1 MRVAFIVEHP
11 RADVYS
17 GGRYH
22 AWLVACGFC
31 ELGHDVTM
39 FTQRLPPFYDD
50 LRQWYP
56 MPVVVRASRLDALV
70 ADDEFDLVIGYPILA
85 SEWAM
90 AFAKKMGVPCWNFVL
105 DAWPLVSK
113 FAPAVAKRM
122 HFGESHTRALAG
134 SDLLLSISEYAV
146 PFIKKWT
153 GNENVVPLIG
163 CVNSRCADSVYT
175 EWDNRFVS
183 ITRLTEHKR
192 FNDLLY
198 VVQHTGVYLDV
209 ITSFD
214 ASAMM
219 DRIAARLMPEFVTV
233 YSAPD
238 DAKKFE
244 IIKRARA
251 LIGGSVYEG
260 LGMPFMEAMYCGV
273 PVVCYDYPV
282 LREVCGDAALY
293 APPASPAALSGR
305 VMELVK
311 DDYTF
316 ADLCVQAR
324 FVGKAYGFE
333 SMCDRIAGLLGDWF

>member
-11 RADVYS
+11 RAPVYS

-50 LRQWYP
+50 FCQHYP
-56 MPVVVRASRLDALV
+56 VPIVESTSRLDALS
-70 ADDEFDLVIGYPILA
+70 ADLKFDLVIGYPILA
-85 SEWAM
+85 SEWALT
-90 AFAKKMGVPCWNFVL
+90 FARSIGAPCWNFVL

-113 FAPAVAKRM
+113 YAPAVAKRM
-122 HFGESHTRALAG
+122 HFGEDHTHALAE

-146 PFIKKWT
+146 PFIKEWT
-153 GNENVVPLIG
+153 GNKNVVPLIG

-175 EWDNRFVS
+175 EWDNRFVA
-183 ITRLTEHKR
+183 ITRSTEHKR

-198 VVQHTGVYLDV
+198 VVEHTGVHLDV
-209 ITSFD
+209 ITSFNP
-214 ASAMM
+214 SVMT
-219 DRIAARLMPEFVTV
+219 DRVAARLMTEFVTV
-233 YSAPD
+233 HFAPN
-238 DAKKFE
+238 DAQKFE
-244 IIKRARA
+244 LVKRSRA
-251 LIGGSVYEG
+251 LVGGSVYEG

-293 APPASPAALSGR
+293 APLASPASLSKR
-305 VMELVK
+305 VRELVG

-316 ADLCVQAR
+316 ADLCVQAHS
-324 FVGKAYGFE
+324 VGGAYSFE